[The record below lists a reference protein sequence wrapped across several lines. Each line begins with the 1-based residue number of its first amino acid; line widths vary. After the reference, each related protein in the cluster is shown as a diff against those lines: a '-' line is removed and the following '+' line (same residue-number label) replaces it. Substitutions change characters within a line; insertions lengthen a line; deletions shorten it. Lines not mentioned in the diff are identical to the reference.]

1 MPQRS
6 KRPVS
11 CESWTITYQGLRVI
25 IAAIET
31 YGPTSQLGI
40 DHFARG
46 ARAQA
51 ADVIRRSSK
60 GTPTETARVLARSL
74 RYLCRCQLWTMGK
87 SAACLGVPAAKV
99 PTSFDELSGGTRGET
114 QTSQFQKDT
123 SASPP
128 GFEARAAA
136 CSRRPVSLGRNMSK
150 RNRTVF
156 DEGNLE
162 AMVRL
167 REQDEKF
174 CQALRAAIQ
183 RGRESRPTGVSTEP
197 CTQRPILN
205 YTRPD

>member
-1 MPQRS
+1 MDLVSNRRQMLGQR
-6 KRPVS
+6 KVRD
-11 CESWTITYQGLRVI
+11 LRTV
-25 IAAIET
+25 
-31 YGPTSQLGI
+31 GPKQP
-40 DHFARG
+40 
-46 ARAQA
+46 
-51 ADVIRRSSK
+51 IRRHDYY
-60 GTPTETARVLARSL
+60 V
-74 RYLCRCQLWTMGK
+74 YF
-87 SAACLGVPAAKV
+87 LGVPAAKV
-99 PTSFDELSGGTRGET
+99 PTSFDELRGGTRGRLK
-114 QTSQFQKDT
+114 TSQFRKDT

>member
-1 MPQRS
+1 LQDQAHERL
-6 KRPVS
+6 
-11 CESWTITYQGLRVI
+11 T
-25 IAAIET
+25 AAIEAMAET
-31 YGPTSQLGI
+31 RATTMEGL
-40 DHFARG
+40 RCK
-46 ARAQA
+46 ARASA
-51 ADVIRRSSK
+51 KIEEWA
-60 GTPTETARVLARSL
+60 G
-74 RYLCRCQLWTMGK
+74 RCQLWTMGK
-87 SAACLGVPAAKV
+87 SAGMPWRPAAKV
-99 PTSFDELSGGTRGET
+99 PTSFVNFEAEHGGDSHFTISEAHLRE
-114 QTSQFQKDT
+114 
-123 SASPP
+123 PP
-128 GFEARAAA
+128 GFESRAAA

>member
-1 MPQRS
+1 MTKAPLVTLQRAFQS
-6 KRPVS
+6 DHSLGRRTLNTEPLPGSLLTVMS
-11 CESWTITYQGLRVI
+11 PPI
-25 IAAIET
+25 IWQSATLALI
-31 YGPTSQLGI
+31 
-40 DHFARG
+40 
-46 ARAQA
+46 AQKQP
-51 ADVIRRSSK
+51 IRRHDYY
-60 GTPTETARVLARSL
+60 V
-74 RYLCRCQLWTMGK
+74 YF
-87 SAACLGVPAAKV
+87 LGVPAAKV
-99 PTSFDELSGGTRGET
+99 PTSFDELRGGTRG
-114 QTSQFQKDT
+114 S
-123 SASPP
+123 
-128 GFEARAAA
+128 A

-197 CTQRPILN
+197 CPQRPILN

>member
-1 MPQRS
+1 M
-6 KRPVS
+6 
-11 CESWTITYQGLRVI
+11 EGLRCK
-25 IAAIET
+25 ARASAKIEEW
-31 YGPTSQLGI
+31 
-40 DHFARG
+40 ARG
-46 ARAQA
+46 PLPIVDNGEVGGMPWR
-51 ADVIRRSSK
+51 
-60 GTPTETARVLARSL
+60 
-74 RYLCRCQLWTMGK
+74 
-87 SAACLGVPAAKV
+87 PAAKV
-99 PTSFDELSGGTRGET
+99 PTSFVNLEAEHGET
-114 QTSQFQKDT
+114 HISQFRKHT
-123 SASPP
+123 SASAPDSKS
-128 GFEARAAA
+128 RAAA

>member
-1 MPQRS
+1 MLELYNAYALLRKLRS
-6 KRPVS
+6 
-11 CESWTITYQGLRVI
+11 G
-25 IAAIET
+25 
-31 YGPTSQLGI
+31 
-40 DHFARG
+40 
-46 ARAQA
+46 
-51 ADVIRRSSK
+51 
-60 GTPTETARVLARSL
+60 RVLSPPPIVDTGEVGGMPWR
-74 RYLCRCQLWTMGK
+74 
-87 SAACLGVPAAKV
+87 PAAKV
-99 PTSFDELSGGTRGET
+99 PTSFDELRGGTRGRLKLHNFRST
-114 QTSQFQKDT
+114 
-123 SASPP
+123 PP
-128 GFEARAAA
+128 RALPDSKRELQRAVA
-136 CSRRPVSLGRNMSK
+136 DLYRWGAIMSK

>member
-1 MPQRS
+1 MKRWPKRGQQLWKGSAVRLALLRKLRS
-6 KRPVS
+6 G
-11 CESWTITYQGLRVI
+11 Q
-25 IAAIET
+25 
-31 YGPTSQLGI
+31 
-40 DHFARG
+40 
-46 ARAQA
+46 
-51 ADVIRRSSK
+51 
-60 GTPTETARVLARSL
+60 VLAPLPIVDNGEVGGMPWR
-74 RYLCRCQLWTMGK
+74 
-87 SAACLGVPAAKV
+87 PAAKV
-99 PTSFDELSGGTRGET
+99 PTSFDEIRGGTRGET
-114 QTSQFQKDT
+114 QTSQFQKHT

>member
-1 MPQRS
+1 MLSPAARL
-6 KRPVS
+6 KPIR
-11 CESWTITYQGLRVI
+11 RI
-25 IAAIET
+25 IA
-31 YGPTSQLGI
+31 GLDSQGRSTVLV
-40 DHFARG
+40 DSNSPHVQTVG
-46 ARAQA
+46 ADNFGVTDLWKTFSAP
-51 ADVIRRSSK
+51 ADNQGVEDPCLRRD
-60 GTPTETARVLARSL
+60 T
-74 RYLCRCQLWTMGK
+74 
-87 SAACLGVPAAKV
+87 
-99 PTSFDELSGGTRGET
+99 GET
-114 QTSQFQKDT
+114 QTSQFQKHT
-123 SASPP
+123 SAGPP

>member
-1 MPQRS
+1 LSLRLDDLNSVGELYS
-6 KRPVS
+6 KDDFRQLVM
-11 CESWTITYQGLRVI
+11 
-25 IAAIET
+25 AIEM
-31 YGPTSQLGI
+31 GC
-40 DHFARG
+40 
-46 ARAQA
+46 A
-51 ADVIRRSSK
+51 AANCGQWRSRRH
-60 GTPTETARVLARSL
+60 ALACPPQKCPHRSMNLEAGHGGDSNFTISEGYL
-74 RYLCRCQLWTMGK
+74 R
-87 SAACLGVPAAKV
+87 
-99 PTSFDELSGGTRGET
+99 E
-114 QTSQFQKDT
+114 
-123 SASPP
+123 PP

-197 CTQRPILN
+197 CTQRPVSN